1 MHPAQL
7 VLSLIQVSGLRTD
20 TIGLIKDTGVFA
32 KLVLLILLF
41 FSIVSWMIIID
52 KYTLFRISR
61 RQSSQFL
68 QIFRQSTRFSEIK
81 AACER
86 LRKSPLTGLF
96 LAGFNEINYQLQAFG
111 ASHPAPASGESRA
124 ERPTVRNL
132 EAVSRALLR
141 ASSIEVNKLERTLNF
156 LASTASA
163 CPFIGLAGTVVGIM
177 HCFGDVGLRGA
188 GIASVAQGISEAL
201 VTTAAGLVAAI
212 PAAIAYNYFINK
224 IKTSASEMDD
234 FALEFI
240 SITEKNFGE
249 T

>member
-1 MHPAQL
+1 LHPLQL
-7 VLSLIQVSGLRTD
+7 YLLLIQVSRFHTD
-20 TIGLIKDTGVFA
+20 TLGLIKSTGVFA
-32 KLVLLILLF
+32 KLILLILLF

-52 KYTLFRISR
+52 KYTLFRLSR

-68 QIFRQSTRFSEIK
+68 HVFRQSSRFSEVK
-81 AACER
+81 AASEK

-96 LAGFNEINYQLQAFG
+96 LAGFNEINYQLQAFAASR
-111 ASHPAPASGESRA
+111 ASHGSGESRA
-124 ERPTVRNL
+124 ERPIVHNL

-141 ASSIEVNKLERTLNF
+141 ASSVEVNKLERALNF

-201 VTTAAGLVAAI
+201 VTTAAGLIAAI
-212 PAAIAYNYFINK
+212 PAAIAYNYFVNK

-240 SITEKNFGE
+240 SITERNFGE
-249 T
+249 M